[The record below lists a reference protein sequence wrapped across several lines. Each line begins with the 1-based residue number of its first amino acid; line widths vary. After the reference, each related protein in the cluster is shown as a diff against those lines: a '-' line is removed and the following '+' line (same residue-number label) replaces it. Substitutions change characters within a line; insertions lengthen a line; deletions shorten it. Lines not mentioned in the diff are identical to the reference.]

1 MCCVRE
7 FDDKTLHQLRTKL
20 RLVTNDVSRDK
31 VGAVARGGVQRGCAG
46 AGAQQVNKCRGGE
59 DVVQRLRRVR
69 LCRGADA
76 GADELQR
83 RCAEVHTRC

>member
-1 MCCVRE
+1 VCCVRE

-46 AGAQQVNKCRGGE
+46 AGAQQQVNKRRGGE
-59 DVVQRLRRVR
+59 DVVQRLCSGCAEV
-69 LCRGADA
+69 CRCADA
-76 GADELQR
+76 GAEVVQR
-83 RCAEVHTRC
+83 WCKGEY